1 MALSQG
7 PTPDSSMAATSAASV
22 VPPAIS
28 SSLPVVVPP
37 LVASIWGPLPTGR
50 PSAEWQPPQGGK
62 QPNQVAPTPEEQQ
75 LLPKKLPVSPG
86 HRQCSAC

>member
-1 MALSQG
+1 MPLSQG
-7 PTPDSSMAATSAASV
+7 PAPDSSMAATSASV
-22 VPPAIS
+22 VSPAIS

-62 QPNQVAPTPEEQQ
+62 QPNQVAPEEQQ

-86 HRQCSAC
+86 HRQCRAC

>member
-7 PTPDSSMAATSAASV
+7 PAPDSSMAATSASV
-22 VPPAIS
+22 VPPDIS

-62 QPNQVAPTPEEQQ
+62 QPNQVAPAPEEQQ

-86 HRQCSAC
+86 HRQCSAY